1 MARIKKSTT
10 LYSHPFCKGYWLDAA
25 KEFAD
30 LRMLVIAALVIALR
44 VALKMVRIPLAP
56 NLDITPA
63 FLANAMG
70 AMIYGPVVGTLGA
83 IVSDVLGVLLR
94 GDTYFL
100 PYVLTE
106 ICGTVIFAMFF
117 YRQRVTTGRVI
128 LSRFSICLLVNILL
142 TIPIDNWYQQF
153 MYGYHNTVLTLPRIL
168 KNLFMFPI
176 ESVALTLFLNA
187 IQPVTYRMKLTFTPP
202 EKLKLSIKQIVLL
215 VILAV
220 VGAASVFG
228 YLFYHYDNTSLS
240 AAYTTQERIEAN
252 KSMVAI
258 VQDESDTWDDEKTV
272 TIVESAYKEFLGD
285 EITYTVAVY
294 AVDDAQLQQ
303 NIADALAEDPTST
316 YGEDTLWTYSK
327 SKAAK
332 DDALVRQA
340 TVTVVV
346 HEETGEILSFSA
358 KTEE

>member
-1 MARIKKSTT
+1 MARIKKSHT
-10 LYSHPFCKGYWLDAA
+10 LYRHPFCKDYWLDAV

-70 AMIYGPVVGTLGA
+70 AMIYGPVVGAVGA
-83 IVSDVLGVLLR
+83 IVSDVLGVLMR

-100 PYVLTE
+100 PYALTE

-128 LSRFSICLLVNILL
+128 LSRFSICLLVNVLL

-176 ESVALTLFLNA
+176 ESVVLTLFLNA
-187 IQPVTYRMKLTFTPP
+187 IQPITYRMKLTFTPP
-202 EKLKLSIKQIVLL
+202 EKLRLNKKQIGLL

-220 VGAASVFG
+220 VGAGAVFG
-228 YLFYHYDNTSLS
+228 YMFVHYNNTSLTTGWS
-240 AAYTTQERIEAN
+240 TQERIDNN
-252 KSMVAI
+252 KQ
-258 VQDESDTWDDEKTV
+258 VQQYILDACDEWDDVPTV
-272 TIVESAYKEFLGD
+272 TITDSAYKKFLGK
-285 EITYTVAVY
+285 EVSYNVSVY
-294 AVDDAQLQQ
+294 MVVGDAQITDELWQLKKTP
-303 NIADALAEDPTST
+303 ASKHEDLLKI
-316 YGEDTLWTYSK
+316 GEANLTIDK
-327 SKAAK
+327 K
-332 DDALVRQA
+332 
-340 TVTVVV
+340 
-346 HEETGEILSFSA
+346 TGELLNFQNHPA
-358 KTEE
+358 D